1 MIELPDDELDK
12 LFRKSSEE
20 LDPKFDPEDWNK
32 LKKRLD
38 REDGRTPFAWLRKWW
53 PVGLLALLI
62 PAGLG
67 IYYVSTNSEG
77 GSEKVEVFDEGK
89 MEEGEKREEVEM
101 TKGRK
106 EDGEKEEKTV
116 IKTEKGIVDTEKP
129 KKGLT
134 ESVNLAIEKNLEK
147 RENIITSDLAF
158 NSSKRKNL
166 KRADKESFK
175 ILPRGRSNTGGVYL
189 EPNRSKRE
197 GGDGAFSENQ
207 RLPVDTENPGSD
219 NKNAGE
225 RQFVTAQAS
234 AASSIDEQ
242 ERLSVSANLLQRK
255 PVSWN
260 NITPLPGIVAQEPA
274 PVAVVENARQKKPTA
289 KWAVRFGYSPDLSSV
304 GLKNFS
310 KPGSA
315 ISFMAEYA
323 VIPRLFV
330 QSGIVRSVK
339 DYNAKA
345 GEYTWPARWPQT
357 VLPSS
362 VDGVCRILEIPL
374 NLRYDISQTDRSRWF
389 AGGGM
394 SSYYMQ
400 NEKYTYNYDKY
411 VHDPKYKW
419 EGKTGWYWLS
429 HINASAGYEY
439 RFSQKLSLLAEPY
452 VRVPIKKVGLGKV
465 NLFTTGVWISV
476 RYTPV
481 FK

>member
-20 LDPKFDPEDWNK
+20 LDPQFDPEDWNK

-38 REDGRTPFAWLRKWW
+38 SEDGRTPFAWLRKWW

-67 IYYVSTNSEG
+67 IFYVSTNSEG
-77 GSEKVEVFDEGK
+77 EREKVEVFNEGK
-89 MEEGEKREEVEM
+89 REEGEKRKEGEG
-101 TKGRK
+101 TKGKK
-106 EDGEKEEKTV
+106 EEAEKGEKTIEKM
-116 IKTEKGIVDTEKP
+116 D
-129 KKGLT
+129 KGLT
-134 ESVNLAIEKNLEK
+134 ESVNPSIEKDLEK
-147 RENIITSDLAF
+147 RENINTNDLAF

-166 KRADKESFK
+166 RRADEERIK

-197 GGDGAFSENQ
+197 GGDGAFSEYQ
-207 RLPVDTENPGSD
+207 RLPGNTENPRSD
-219 NKNAGE
+219 HKNADEG
-225 RQFVTAQAS
+225 QFVTPQAS
-234 AASSIDEQ
+234 PASSIDEQ
-242 ERLSVSANLLQRK
+242 ERLSVSAKLLQRK

-274 PVAVVENARQKKPTA
+274 PVPVVENARQKMPTA

-315 ISFMAEYA
+315 ISLMIEYA
-323 VIPRLFV
+323 IVPKLFL
-330 QSGIVRSVK
+330 QSGVVRSVK
-339 DYNAKA
+339 DYNARA
-345 GEYTWPARWPQT
+345 GEYTWPAKWTQP
-357 VLPSS
+357 VMPSS
-362 VDGVCRILEIPL
+362 VDGICRILEIPL
-374 NLRYDISQTDRSRWF
+374 NLRYDISQSDRSRWF

-400 NEKYTYNYDKY
+400 NEKYKYNYDKY
-411 VHDPKYKW
+411 VHEPKYGW

-452 VRVPIKKVGLGKV
+452 VRVPIKKVGYGKV

>member
-20 LDPKFDPEDWNK
+20 LDPQFDPEDWNK

-38 REDGRTPFAWLRKWW
+38 SEDGRIPFGWLRKWW
-53 PVGLLALLI
+53 PIGLLALLV
-62 PAGLG
+62 PVG
-67 IYYVSTNSEG
+67 IYYAWNNQESR
-77 GSEKVEVFDEGK
+77 SEKVDRVDVVGRSGER
-89 MEEGEKREEVEM
+89 EEGGG
-101 TKGRK
+101 KGRK
-106 EDGEKEEKTV
+106 SEEEKAVGKGDESLVDGEKSEGKLKEQ
-116 IKTEKGIVDTEKP
+116 
-129 KKGLT
+129 
-134 ESVNLAIEKNLEK
+134 VNSSIEKDQEK
-147 RENIITSDLAF
+147 RENIITNDLAL
-158 NSSKRKNL
+158 NSSRRKNIR
-166 KRADKESFK
+166 RADKESIK

-207 RLPVDTENPGSD
+207 RLPVNTENPGSD
-219 NKNAGE
+219 RKNADEG
-225 RQFVTAQAS
+225 QFFSPKSS
-234 AASSIDEQ
+234 AASSIDER
-242 ERLSVSANLLQRK
+242 ERLSVSAKLLQRK
-255 PVSWN
+255 PVSWH

-274 PVAVVENARQKKPTA
+274 PVPVVENARQKMPTA

-339 DYNAKA
+339 DYNARA
-345 GEYTWPARWPQT
+345 GEYTWPSKWPQT

-362 VDGVCRILEIPL
+362 VDGICRILEIPL

-400 NEKYTYNYDKY
+400 NEKYKYNYDKY

-452 VRVPIKKVGLGKV
+452 VRVPIKKVGYGKV

>member
-1 MIELPDDELDK
+1 MTELPDDELDK

-20 LDPKFDPEDWNK
+20 LDPQFDPEDWNR
-32 LKKRLD
+32 LKRRLD
-38 REDGRTPFAWLRKWW
+38 SEDGRTPFAWLRKWW
-53 PVGLLALLI
+53 PIGLLVFLI
-62 PAGLG
+62 PAG
-67 IYYVSTNSEG
+67 IYYAWTNQEG
-77 GSEKVEVFDEGK
+77 KSDELNGVEVFDK
-89 MEEGEKREEVEM
+89 GE
-101 TKGRK
+101 
-106 EDGEKEEKTV
+106 EKEEGRRTKGGEREEGGRAKGRAGETGDPAV
-116 IKTEKGIVDTEKP
+116 EKD
-129 KKGLT
+129 LD
-134 ESVNLAIEKNLEK
+134 K
-147 RENIITSDLAF
+147 RENITADDLAL
-158 NSSKRKNL
+158 SPSESKNL
-166 KRADKESFK
+166 KRANKGNIK

-207 RLPVDTENPGSD
+207 RLPVKTENTGLD
-219 NKNAGE
+219 YKNEG
-225 RQFVTAQAS
+225 QFVTAHS
-234 AASSIDEQ
+234 SGASSIGEE
-242 ERLSVSANLLQRK
+242 ERLSVSVKLLQKR
-255 PVSWN
+255 PISWN

-274 PVAVVENARQKKPTA
+274 PVPVVENARQKTPTA

-315 ISFMAEYA
+315 ISLMLEYA
-323 VIPRLFV
+323 IVPRLFL
-330 QSGIVRSVK
+330 QSGMVRSVK
-339 DYNAKA
+339 DYNARA
-345 GEYTWPARWPQT
+345 GEYTWPVKWTQP
-357 VLPSS
+357 VMPSS
-362 VDGVCRILEIPL
+362 VDGICRILEIPL

-452 VRVPIKKVGLGKV
+452 VRVPIKKVGFGKV